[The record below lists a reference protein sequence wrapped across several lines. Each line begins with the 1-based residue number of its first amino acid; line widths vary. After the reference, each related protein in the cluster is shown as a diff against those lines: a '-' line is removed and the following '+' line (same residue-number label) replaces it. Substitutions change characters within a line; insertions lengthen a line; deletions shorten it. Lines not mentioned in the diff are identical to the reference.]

1 MLIVTKK
8 IEEIL
13 LRKGLSKYKLSQM
26 INYKD
31 SNLNRIIYGKQS
43 MTKRTKEKLMPILEV
58 SEEELESWI
67 IADKYHKEVIK
78 KSIFVKKNPPDAVE
92 IPQQKTKVTK
102 SPILTAKI
110 DKLILEKQLS
120 RTKLS
125 KLIEYDQITLN
136 RMILGAYKMSDTVIE
151 RLSEFLEISKD
162 DIKAW
167 VLADKYSLEVLYM
180 AWDVC
185 NTEGYNT

>member
-1 MLIVTKK
+1 MKLFELKNK
-8 IEEIL
+8 IDAIL
-13 LRKGLSKYKLSQM
+13 NSKGLSRYKVCKLINCTNGTLSKM
-26 INYKD
+26 AN
-31 SNLNRIIYGKQS
+31 GKVPFS
-43 MTKRTKEKLMPILEV
+43 KNIKNKILPILEV
-58 SEEELESWI
+58 SEEEFESWI
-67 IADKYHKEVIK
+67 VADKYPSEIIK
-78 KSIFVKKNPPDAVE
+78 KALAAKKNPPEPVK

-136 RMILGAYKMSDTVIE
+136 RMILGRYKMSGTVIE
-151 RLSEFLEISKD
+151 RLSKVLEISQEE
-162 DIKAW
+162 IKAW
-167 VLADKYSLEVLYM
+167 ILADKYTLDLLSM

-185 NTEGYNT
+185 TSE